1 MLLES
6 RVVPPVEPAVLIED
20 LVVRYGSKVA
30 VDGLSLQ
37 LPVGAVSA
45 VLGPNG
51 AGKTSTVE
59 CCEGYRRAA
68 AGRVRV
74 LGLDPATEGAALRP
88 QVGVMLQEGGVAPA
102 ASAAG
107 ALRAMAAFYRDPLP
121 VGGLL
126 DRLGLSGLGRT
137 PFRRMSGG
145 EKQRVKLA
153 VAVIGRPALVFLDEP
168 TAGLDPQARH
178 AVWDL
183 VRQLRE
189 DGVTVVLTTHLMDEA
204 EELADEVAIVD
215 TGRLVAHGSPRE
227 LTSGAVQSLR
237 LQAPAALDTVSLAAA
252 LPSGTRVVESRAG
265 SYRVEGDVGPDLIAA
280 VTAWCAAHDVMAT
293 SLTSGSRSLEDV
305 FLELTGRELR
315 S

>member
-1 MLLES
+1 M
-6 RVVPPVEPAVLIED
+6 PPPEPAVLVED
-20 LVVRYGSKVA
+20 LVIRYGSKVA
-30 VDGLSLQ
+30 VDGLSLA
-37 LPVGAVSA
+37 LPTGAVSA

-51 AGKTSTVE
+51 AGKTSMVE
-59 CCEGYRRAA
+59 CCEGYRKAA

-74 LGLDPATEGAALRP
+74 LGLDPAADGAALRP

-102 ASAAG
+102 ATASG

-121 VGGLL
+121 VTSLL
-126 DRLGLSGLGRT
+126 ERLGLSGLGRT

-183 VRQLRE
+183 VRQLRD

-204 EELADEVAIVD
+204 ERLADLVAIVD
-215 TGRLVAHGSPRE
+215 AGRLVASGSPQE
-227 LTSGAVQSLR
+227 LTSSSAPSLR
-237 LQAPAALDTVSLAAA
+237 FLAPQGLDTASLATV
-252 LPSGTRVVESRAG
+252 LPTGTRVVEGPAG
-265 SYRVEGDVGPDLIAA
+265 SYRVDGEVGPDLLAA

-293 SLTSGSRSLEDV
+293 SLSSGNRSLEDV

-315 S
+315 P